1 VGGVAISEA
10 LGQSDLRPD
19 DDFHATIENEVRF
32 ANITIIEGIGASQ
45 YGIGMVCARIAEIV
59 LRDERAVIPIGV
71 YNSKLAVTLSLPGV
85 VGREGC
91 LQVLDPP
98 LSSDERVGLKK
109 CIETL
114 RKAQERIC

>member
-1 VGGVAISEA
+1 IFHWSGARAGGVPISDA
-10 LGQSDLRPD
+10 LEQSGLLQDNDIR
-19 DDFHATIENEVRF
+19 ATIENEVRY

-59 LRDERAVIPIGV
+59 LRDERAVVPIGV
-71 YNSKLAVTLSLPGV
+71 YNPKLGVTLSLPSI

-98 LSSDERVGLKK
+98 LSNN
-109 CIETL
+109 
-114 RKAQERIC
+114 ERIGLE